1 MLSSCPFPDVKVI
14 DESGREL
21 HTIGKHLHQDFD
33 RIGKSLVGE
42 LHKLLAL
49 FTTQAPR
56 CPQLRSGGLH
66 PAAFHAVIR
75 W

>member
-1 MLSSCPFPDVKVI
+1 MLISGPCPDVQVI

-42 LHKLLAL
+42 LQKLLAL
-49 FTTQAPR
+49 VTAQAASLSTTVGVVACNQQPFM
-56 CPQLRSGGLH
+56 L
-66 PAAFHAVIR
+66 
-75 W
+75 

>member
-1 MLSSCPFPDVKVI
+1 MRISGPFPDVQVI

-42 LHKLLAL
+42 SQK
-49 FTTQAPR
+49 
-56 CPQLRSGGLH
+56 
-66 PAAFHAVIR
+66 
-75 W
+75 

>member
-1 MLSSCPFPDVKVI
+1 MKVI

-42 LHKLLAL
+42 LQELLAL
-49 FTTQAPR
+49 STTQAPR
-56 CPQLRSGGLH
+56 FPHLEGGGLH
-66 PAAFHAVIR
+66 PAASHAVIR
-75 W
+75 L